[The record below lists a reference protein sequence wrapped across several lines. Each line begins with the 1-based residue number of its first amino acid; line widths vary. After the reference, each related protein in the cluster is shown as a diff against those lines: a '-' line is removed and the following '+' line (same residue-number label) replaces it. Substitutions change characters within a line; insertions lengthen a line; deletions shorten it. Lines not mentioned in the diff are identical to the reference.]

1 MPPSTLLYRN
11 VDDPPSPLLLR
22 LGLFLFL
29 FCLVHE
35 SRIRLLSLPRVS
47 TRLRILYVYEYT
59 RRGQTEQEEIFFSL
73 LISNRSVSGF
83 VTIRR
88 VGGRVISHHLI
99 FAWLVVADI
108 HRQKTRFHVVR
119 WHACTIRENPFL
131 VFFFFFIQQTINNPF
146 DCFA

>member
-59 RRGQTEQEEIFFSL
+59 RRGQTGQEEIFFSL

-108 HRQKTRFHVVR
+108 KHDTPIKNTLPRRSLARLHHSRKSVS
-119 WHACTIRENPFL
+119 C
-131 VFFFFFIQQTINNPF
+131 FFFFYPTNY
-146 DCFA
+146 